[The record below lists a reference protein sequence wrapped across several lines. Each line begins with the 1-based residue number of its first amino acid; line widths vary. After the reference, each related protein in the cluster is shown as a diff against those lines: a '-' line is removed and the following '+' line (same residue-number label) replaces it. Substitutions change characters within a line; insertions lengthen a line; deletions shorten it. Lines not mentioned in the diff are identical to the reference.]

1 MRFGYGFSACQRFP
15 GDDRSDA
22 VVVRVIGGS
31 PYDRLAMELLREVV
45 EDLDP
50 RFMRTDLDLSSP
62 TKLGGSID
70 RSDHTEMEPDV
81 SPRRRRP
88 PPSRGGPSSV
98 AGPRSLP

>member
-1 MRFGYGFSACQRFP
+1 MRFGYGFGACQRCP

-50 RFMRTDLDLSSP
+50 RFMRTDW
-62 TKLGGSID
+62 T
-70 RSDHTEMEPDV
+70 
-81 SPRRRRP
+81 
-88 PPSRGGPSSV
+88 
-98 AGPRSLP
+98 